1 MSLFINSLQ
10 LLERRVGIDLRR
22 TDALM
27 SQQVLY
33 TLQICAVIQHRRRE
47 GMPKHMG

>member
-27 SQQVLY
+27 AQQVLDA
-33 TLQICAVIQHRRRE
+33 LQICAVVQHGR
-47 GMPKHMG
+47 GKSMP